1 MKRHTKEQRIV
12 IVKAHC
18 KCGVSYKETV
28 RKILGIFGRRNAPY
42 QSTFKRMIKKFEETG
57 SIMSSKLPVRHRTGW
72 SLGNI
77 AEVSES
83 VAESAGTSLRHRS
96 EQLVVPRSTMQGIVT
111 KELHLHAYKI
121 QLTQELKPTDHVQR
135 REFVNW
141 VLENRNVNGNF
152 SKKIIFSDEAHFQL
166 DGYVNTQ
173 NCRIWGAENPRVIH
187 EEPMHA
193 QRATV
198 WCGFWAG

>member
-1 MKRHTKEQRIV
+1 V
-12 IVKAHC
+12 
-18 KCGVSYKETV
+18 
-28 RKILGIFGRRNAPY
+28 N
-42 QSTFKRMIKKFEETG
+42 
-57 SIMSSKLPVRHRTGW
+57 
-72 SLGNI
+72 
-77 AEVSES
+77 ES